1 MCIYT
6 VETDYSST
14 PYDSLV
20 VATKW
25 YDESLGRLAAG
36 DKLVTHV
43 SLVHKYYNQDNEFTI
58 KVLRCSQ
65 GLADTINA
73 KRGL

>member
-58 KVLRCSQ
+58 KVLCCTK
-65 GLADTINA
+65 GEA
-73 KRGL
+73 